1 MSHTILK
8 TTLHRVTLAGLLLA
22 VAGLLAGPAFAAGS
36 SKKEEPKNT
45 AESLY
50 NTGIDHLKKGDYADA
65 ADKFTEAVEM
75 QDDFAAAHNNL
86 GYSLRKQGAKHYD
99 AALKHYNRALELDPK
114 MAQAYHYRGVLHA
127 LAGDEAAAKADH
139 AKLVELD
146 RELADELMQVLAS
159 GEEPSGHAG
168 AAWK

>member
-1 MSHTILK
+1 MSQSPAPSIARRL
-8 TTLHRVTLAGLLLA
+8 TLTALFIAAL
-22 VAGLLAGPAFAAGS
+22 GLLAGPAFGAGS
-36 SKKEEPKNT
+36 PKKEEPKNT

-50 NTGIDHLKKGDYADA
+50 NTGIDHLKKGDFAGA
-65 ADKFTEAVEM
+65 ASKFSEALDMKE
-75 QDDFAAAHNNL
+75 DFAAAHNNL
-86 GYSLRKQGAKHYD
+86 GYSLRKQGAEHYD

-139 AKLVELD
+139 AALAKLD
-146 RELADELMQVLAS
+146 REMADELMQVLAS